1 MHLKELDDYLA
12 EYLRV
17 DRFDD
22 SAYNGLQVEG
32 RGGLKRVA
40 LAVSACAEVFRKAAS
55 GGADA
60 LIVHHGLFWKGDWPR
75 PVTGVLRG
83 RLKVLFDAECSL
95 FAYHLPLD
103 AHAEVGNNAVAA
115 RALGLRDLEP
125 FCDYHGQ
132 LIGWRGKYEAHLP
145 AGDFAARLEAFY
157 GRPAHWVSG
166 GGANINRVGIVSGGA
181 AKEAEQAVVLGLD
194 AYVTGEPGEPTTF
207 LAREAGFHFF
217 ALGHHATERVG
228 VRALGEH
235 LKTALGLD
243 TLFIEVENEA

>member
-1 MHLKELDDYLA
+1 MKLKELDDYLGTFLA
-12 EYLRV
+12 V
-17 DRFDD
+17 NRFDD
-22 SAYNGLQVEG
+22 AALNGLQVEG
-32 RGGLKRVA
+32 RPDVRRLA
-40 LAVSACAEVFRKAAS
+40 LAVSACAEVFRKAAAA
-55 GGADA
+55 GADA
-60 LIVHHGLFWKGDWPR
+60 LVVHHGLLWKGDWPK
-75 PVTGVLRG
+75 PVTGVMG
-83 RLKVLFDAECSL
+83 ERLKILLDAECSL
-95 FAYHLPLD
+95 FAFHLPLD

-115 RALGLRDLEP
+115 RALGLQDLEP

-132 LIGWRGKYEAHLP
+132 LIGWRGRYASPLH
-145 AGDFAARLEAFY
+145 AGDFMARLERYY

-166 GGANINRVGIVSGGA
+166 GGTNISRVGIVSGGA
-181 AKEAEQAVVLGLD
+181 AKEAEQAAALGLD

-235 LKTALGLD
+235 LKTTLGLD

>member
-1 MHLKELDDYLA
+1 MKLTELDDYLSKFLA
-12 EYLRV
+12 LS
-17 DRFDD
+17 RFDD
-22 SAYNGLQVEG
+22 AALNGLQVEG
-32 RGGLKRVA
+32 RPEVRRVA
-40 LAVSACAEVFRKAAS
+40 LAVSACAEAFRKAGAA
-55 GGADA
+55 GADA
-60 LIVHHGLFWKGDWPR
+60 LIVHHGLLWKGEWPR
-75 PVTGVLRG
+75 PVTGVTRE
-83 RLKVLFDAECSL
+83 RLKILLDAGCSL
-95 FAYHLPLD
+95 FAFHLPLD

-115 RALGLRDLEP
+115 RALGLQDLEP

-132 LIGWRGKYEAHLP
+132 FIGWRGSYETPVA
-145 AGDFAARLEAFY
+145 AQDFVARLETFY

-166 GGANINRVGIVSGGA
+166 GGANVVSAGIVSGGA
-181 AKEAEQAVVLGLD
+181 AKEAEQAVALGLD

-228 VRALGEH
+228 IQALGEH